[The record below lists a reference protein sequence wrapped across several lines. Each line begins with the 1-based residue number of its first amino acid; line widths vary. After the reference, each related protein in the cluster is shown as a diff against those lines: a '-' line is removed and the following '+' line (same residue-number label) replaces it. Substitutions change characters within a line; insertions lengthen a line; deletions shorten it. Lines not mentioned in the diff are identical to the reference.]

1 MNFTKIRLQGLY
13 TIDLPHFG
21 LRSTNKFVLKS
32 ADGLGPPEIDNFLV
46 NGIYNGRQVQDRQVI
61 IRVGLAPNYAIS
73 ETPSSLRTIIYGL
86 LTPGPD
92 DSILLQLMN
101 GPTVVMQ
108 TKGYISKIEP
118 VIYTKDPE
126 VQITLD
132 CEGPYLVAPAAT
144 TLVPTTKKPFT
155 VSYPG
160 TVTTGFYYELT
171 YTGTAG
177 ASKWAIY
184 TGGDGIGAKMELDYT
199 FQANDKIMVDTRSG
213 QRSIKLL
220 RNGVT
225 TNLIFALS
233 SDSIWLALHPGD
245 NSFWPSTNVFDWGKV
260 VFTPQYWG
268 V

>member
-46 NGIYNGRQVQDRQVI
+46 NGIYNGRQAQDRQVI

-73 ETPSSLRTIIYGL
+73 ETPSSLRTMLYGL
-86 LTPGPD
+86 LTSGPD

-101 GPTVVMQ
+101 GPTVMMQ
-108 TKGYISKIEP
+108 TKGYVSKVEP

-126 VQITLD
+126 VQITID
-132 CEGPYLVAPAAT
+132 CEGPYLKAPALT
-144 TLVPTTKKPFT
+144 TLVPTTKDTFAVDSPF
-155 VSYPG
+155 G
-160 TVTTGFYYELT
+160 TDTFGFYYELT
-171 YTGTAG
+171 FTANVTN
-177 ASKWAIY
+177 WILY
-184 TGGDGIGAKMELDYT
+184 TGGPGAGAKMELDYA
-199 FQANDKIMVDTRSG
+199 FLSGDKLMVDTRKG
-213 QRSIKLL
+213 QRSIK
-220 RNGVT
+220 RTRAGAT
-225 TNLIFALS
+225 TNLIYTLS
-233 SDSIWLALHPGD
+233 SDSIWVELHPGT
-245 NSFWPSTNVFDWGKV
+245 NNFWTSSTAFDWGKV